1 MFRHVREIIGEDVA
15 AFLARVRDAE
25 RRASATAT
33 PGVAHEAPAQ
43 HVLPLPPNTAPS
55 RSPRADEP
63 AVCCEPALPTRCDPK
78 ATNHRAVITL
88 DVINACR

>member
-1 MFRHVREIIGEDVA
+1 MFRHVREIIGDDVA

-43 HVLPLPPNTAPS
+43 HLRLPPSVAPS
-55 RSPRADEP
+55 RNPPADEP
-63 AVCCEPALPTRCDPK
+63 AVCFEKAVPTQRDPA
-78 ATNHRAVITL
+78 ATNHRQAITL
-88 DVINACR
+88 DVINA